1 MKGDCRLLY
10 NVEANMSSGKTSVIR
25 GLKGFFRIP
34 RFRLPAASSILLV
47 AGYWLLVTFC
57 PLPITAASLTELG
70 SEGDLIV
77 LGLSGTATDPNTK
90 IKGFTVFGATQAA
103 YTNAVIGDG
112 NVVINGYLNVSSGA
126 WFVGSSTFSSTVNL
140 PAPTS
145 LYISGGSSNQVIT
158 KNTTTGAMQ
167 WADVSA
173 MGLGDSLGSHT
184 ATQTLNMDTFGI
196 IGAGAVTASSFTAN
210 GPLGLSAAQV
220 RLANNVIV
228 SSTTADYY
236 GGVYASTHVYLNG
249 DLHALNLY
257 GNGAGL
263 TGVSAKTYSSVVLS
277 LTLNEAAEI
286 GYFTLSGKGHNLY
299 IAVTVSDTNFYV
311 SKQYA
316 LPLRYNMSGAT
327 WYDVLPIS
335 NTGATNGNDFAL
347 EVKVTNSIAY
357 LRLRRV
363 NGAAA
368 GTAVV
373 SMEQLGHSDDV
384 FTETSNYVASSARNF
399 LPSTVFTQTGGYV
412 GIGTSLP
419 GSMLDVAGDV
429 LLSGASRVLNLG
441 TSQGIKDT
449 GISDLTLFTSAGPV
463 ILSPGDVEA
472 ARVTMD
478 RKVGIGPDTP
488 SARLHVS
495 SAAGTT
501 GDMVVISTG
510 GTNVIRMTGG
520 GEIFAT
526 KFIGD
531 GSALTGTGSTYT
543 ADEVSLHL
551 SGSVFS
557 ALDSSVTLQGN
568 TFNAANKLVKLNG
581 STQLPALDASL
592 LLKVS
597 SIAVGAV
604 YTGAILD
611 NAVTGAKIA
620 LGSDAQ
626 GDVMYYNGTD
636 WARLGAGTS
645 GMFLKTQGAG
655 ANPVWATD
663 NNTAYTA
670 DEVSLHLSG
679 SVFSALDSSVTLQGN
694 TFNAANKL
702 VKLNGSTQLPALDA
716 SLLLKV
722 SSIAVGAVY
731 TGAILDNA
739 VTGAKIALGSDAQG
753 DVMYYN
759 GTDWARLGA
768 GTSGMFLKTQG
779 AGANPVW
786 ATASGSD
793 NLGSHVAT
801 QTLDMDGFAIFD
813 VSTITMSN
821 GSISIV
827 PPGTSG
833 SDASYGISIGSGA
846 YNNYNAGVG
855 VGNGASGNYDDGVG
869 VGFWAQDNYNNG
881 VGVGNGASGNYSY
894 AVGVGAAAYNNYSYG
909 VGVGNGAFS
918 NYGYGVGVGNS
929 AFNNYTNGVG
939 VGSTA
944 SGNYSYGVGVGNAAF
959 GNHDY
964 AVGVGAYSQNNA
976 AYGTG
981 VGAYTQAYS
990 SSAAFGYEAKAQN
1003 NEALALGAGAKA
1015 NAFQSVCIGAY
1026 CVNNA
1031 TTTVKIRE
1039 GYTLYVDSMNVN
1051 STVHLPAPTSL
1062 YISGG
1067 ASNQVIAKNT
1077 ATGAMQWADVSAL
1090 VSAYTADEVSLHLSG
1105 TVFSALDSS
1114 VTLQGNTF
1122 NAANKLV
1129 KLNGS
1134 TQLPAVDASLL
1145 LKVSSIAVGAVYTGA
1160 ILDNAVTGA
1169 KIALGSDAQGDVMYY
1184 NGTDWARLG
1193 AGTSGMFLKTQG
1205 AGANP
1210 LWATASGSDNLGS
1223 HIATQ
1228 TLNMGAFQ
1236 IAGTGALTMSSA
1248 TFTNTAG
1255 AGLSVSSSA
1264 YLAVSGGNVGIGTAS
1279 PSARLHLALDAA
1291 STNTQLELARLQRT
1305 TSGTAATGI
1314 GSYTSSYLEDAGG
1327 GLFEAGRVGFQA
1339 TNVTAGAASAAAFMG
1354 YAEREVYT
1362 EMFPVFA
1369 ARATDADRFLCMN
1382 GIEGAVSGWDCF
1394 GMTIGSADAV
1404 SFNFN
1409 GTGRWSFD
1417 YAGDSADTLTMRTV
1431 HTNDGLKI
1439 KTVGSK
1445 PIYFDTSNNGT
1456 DLYIAS
1462 DGNVGIGATP
1472 DAGTKLELGGTSTM
1486 QFDTSNSGYVSLKVN
1501 DVEVARMRNN

>member
-1 MKGDCRLLY
+1 M
-10 NVEANMSSGKTSVIR
+10 
-25 GLKGFFRIP
+25 
-34 RFRLPAASSILLV
+34 
-47 AGYWLLVTFC
+47 
-57 PLPITAASLTELG
+57 
-70 SEGDLIV
+70 
-77 LGLSGTATDPNTK
+77 
-90 IKGFTVFGATQAA
+90 
-103 YTNAVIGDG
+103 
-112 NVVINGYLNVSSGA
+112 
-126 WFVGSSTFSSTVNL
+126 
-140 PAPTS
+140 
-145 LYISGGSSNQVIT
+145 
-158 KNTTTGAMQ
+158 
-167 WADVSA
+167 
-173 MGLGDSLGSHT
+173 
-184 ATQTLNMDTFGI
+184 
-196 IGAGAVTASSFTAN
+196 
-210 GPLGLSAAQV
+210 
-220 RLANNVIV
+220 
-228 SSTTADYY
+228 
-236 GGVYASTHVYLNG
+236 
-249 DLHALNLY
+249 
-257 GNGAGL
+257 
-263 TGVSAKTYSSVVLS
+263 
-277 LTLNEAAEI
+277 
-286 GYFTLSGKGHNLY
+286 
-299 IAVTVSDTNFYV
+299 
-311 SKQYA
+311 
-316 LPLRYNMSGAT
+316 
-327 WYDVLPIS
+327 
-335 NTGATNGNDFAL
+335 
-347 EVKVTNSIAY
+347 
-357 LRLRRV
+357 
-363 NGAAA
+363 
-368 GTAVV
+368 
-373 SMEQLGHSDDV
+373 
-384 FTETSNYVASSARNF
+384 
-399 LPSTVFTQTGGYV
+399 
-412 GIGTSLP
+412 
-419 GSMLDVAGDV
+419 
-429 LLSGASRVLNLG
+429 
-441 TSQGIKDT
+441 
-449 GISDLTLFTSAGPV
+449 
-463 ILSPGDVEA
+463 
-472 ARVTMD
+472 
-478 RKVGIGPDTP
+478 
-488 SARLHVS
+488 
-495 SAAGTT
+495 
-501 GDMVVISTG
+501 
-510 GTNVIRMTGG
+510 
-520 GEIFAT
+520 
-526 KFIGD
+526 
-531 GSALTGTGSTYT
+531 
-543 ADEVSLHL
+543 
-551 SGSVFS
+551 
-557 ALDSSVTLQGN
+557 
-568 TFNAANKLVKLNG
+568 
-581 STQLPALDASL
+581 
-592 LLKVS
+592 
-597 SIAVGAV
+597 

-694 TFNAANKL
+694 TFNAA
-702 VKLNGSTQLPALDA
+702 D
-716 SLLLKV
+716 
-722 SSIAVGAVY
+722 
-731 TGAILDNA
+731 
-739 VTGAKIALGSDAQG
+739 
-753 DVMYYN
+753 
-759 GTDWARLGA
+759 
-768 GTSGMFLKTQG
+768 
-779 AGANPVW
+779 
-786 ATASGSD
+786 
-793 NLGSHVAT
+793 
-801 QTLDMDGFAIFD
+801 
-813 VSTITMSN
+813 
-821 GSISIV
+821 
-827 PPGTSG
+827 
-833 SDASYGISIGSGA
+833 
-846 YNNYNAGVG
+846 
-855 VGNGASGNYDDGVG
+855 
-869 VGFWAQDNYNNG
+869 
-881 VGVGNGASGNYSY
+881 
-894 AVGVGAAAYNNYSYG
+894 
-909 VGVGNGAFS
+909 
-918 NYGYGVGVGNS
+918 
-929 AFNNYTNGVG
+929 
-939 VGSTA
+939 
-944 SGNYSYGVGVGNAAF
+944 
-959 GNHDY
+959 
-964 AVGVGAYSQNNA
+964 
-976 AYGTG
+976 
-981 VGAYTQAYS
+981 
-990 SSAAFGYEAKAQN
+990 
-1003 NEALALGAGAKA
+1003 
-1015 NAFQSVCIGAY
+1015 
-1026 CVNNA
+1026 
-1031 TTTVKIRE
+1031 
-1039 GYTLYVDSMNVN
+1039 
-1051 STVHLPAPTSL
+1051 
-1062 YISGG
+1062 
-1067 ASNQVIAKNT
+1067 
-1077 ATGAMQWADVSAL
+1077 
-1090 VSAYTADEVSLHLSG
+1090 
-1105 TVFSALDSS
+1105 
-1114 VTLQGNTF
+1114 
-1122 NAANKLV
+1122 KLV

>member
-531 GSALTGTGSTYT
+531 GSALTGTGST
-543 ADEVSLHL
+543 
-551 SGSVFS
+551 
-557 ALDSSVTLQGN
+557 
-568 TFNAANKLVKLNG
+568 
-581 STQLPALDASL
+581 
-592 LLKVS
+592 
-597 SIAVGAV
+597 
-604 YTGAILD
+604 
-611 NAVTGAKIA
+611 
-620 LGSDAQ
+620 
-626 GDVMYYNGTD
+626 
-636 WARLGAGTS
+636 
-645 GMFLKTQGAG
+645 
-655 ANPVWATD
+655 
-663 NNTAYTA
+663 YTA

>member
-655 ANPVWATD
+655 ANP
-663 NNTAYTA
+663 
-670 DEVSLHLSG
+670 
-679 SVFSALDSSVTLQGN
+679 
-694 TFNAANKL
+694 
-702 VKLNGSTQLPALDA
+702 
-716 SLLLKV
+716 
-722 SSIAVGAVY
+722 
-731 TGAILDNA
+731 
-739 VTGAKIALGSDAQG
+739 
-753 DVMYYN
+753 
-759 GTDWARLGA
+759 
-768 GTSGMFLKTQG
+768 
-779 AGANPVW
+779 
-786 ATASGSD
+786 
-793 NLGSHVAT
+793 
-801 QTLDMDGFAIFD
+801 
-813 VSTITMSN
+813 
-821 GSISIV
+821 
-827 PPGTSG
+827 
-833 SDASYGISIGSGA
+833 
-846 YNNYNAGVG
+846 
-855 VGNGASGNYDDGVG
+855 
-869 VGFWAQDNYNNG
+869 
-881 VGVGNGASGNYSY
+881 
-894 AVGVGAAAYNNYSYG
+894 
-909 VGVGNGAFS
+909 
-918 NYGYGVGVGNS
+918 
-929 AFNNYTNGVG
+929 
-939 VGSTA
+939 
-944 SGNYSYGVGVGNAAF
+944 
-959 GNHDY
+959 
-964 AVGVGAYSQNNA
+964 
-976 AYGTG
+976 
-981 VGAYTQAYS
+981 
-990 SSAAFGYEAKAQN
+990 
-1003 NEALALGAGAKA
+1003 
-1015 NAFQSVCIGAY
+1015 
-1026 CVNNA
+1026 
-1031 TTTVKIRE
+1031 
-1039 GYTLYVDSMNVN
+1039 
-1051 STVHLPAPTSL
+1051 
-1062 YISGG
+1062 
-1067 ASNQVIAKNT
+1067 
-1077 ATGAMQWADVSAL
+1077 
-1090 VSAYTADEVSLHLSG
+1090 
-1105 TVFSALDSS
+1105 
-1114 VTLQGNTF
+1114 
-1122 NAANKLV
+1122 
-1129 KLNGS
+1129 
-1134 TQLPAVDASLL
+1134 
-1145 LKVSSIAVGAVYTGA
+1145 
-1160 ILDNAVTGA
+1160 
-1169 KIALGSDAQGDVMYY
+1169 
-1184 NGTDWARLG
+1184 
-1193 AGTSGMFLKTQG
+1193 
-1205 AGANP
+1205 

>member
-655 ANPVWATD
+655 ANPVWAT
-663 NNTAYTA
+663 
-670 DEVSLHLSG
+670 
-679 SVFSALDSSVTLQGN
+679 
-694 TFNAANKL
+694 
-702 VKLNGSTQLPALDA
+702 
-716 SLLLKV
+716 
-722 SSIAVGAVY
+722 
-731 TGAILDNA
+731 
-739 VTGAKIALGSDAQG
+739 
-753 DVMYYN
+753 
-759 GTDWARLGA
+759 
-768 GTSGMFLKTQG
+768 
-779 AGANPVW
+779 
-786 ATASGSD
+786 ASGSD

-1122 NAANKLV
+1122 NAADKLV